1 MNEADNGSRSPL
13 YVASGRGRFQVV
25 IALIEAGADVHRT
38 DNKGKTA
45 LPHALRCGFQDIV
58 DTIQRQIYYL
68 RRRSLLLM
76 RLLTTNKDNEEGQG
90 EHQEERAATPLARL
104 LMSFTLEGRG
114 IRKRTGKY
122 PKKNER
128 MNGRMNDS

>member
-38 DNKGKTA
+38 DNKGNTA

-68 RRRSLLLM
+68 RRRSLLGSYSCDF
-76 RLLTTNKDNEEGQG
+76 LLPTKTMKKDKEN
-90 EHQEERAATPLARL
+90 T
-104 LMSFTLEGRG
+104 
-114 IRKRTGKY
+114 
-122 PKKNER
+122 KKSEQQHH
-128 MNGRMNDS
+128 